1 MTNHTYGEIFEREEP
16 RSTRPSRSKAQLMR
30 SYNEDLIAPSIGE
43 RDDGDANVSTFP
55 CVNFMTD
62 AGIYED
68 FLTLVGNAGLTTHMN
83 DEINQYARLTKIF
96 VESLTFQNTIFNPSV
111 KFRIYDMPTTH
122 KYRGSQQSLR
132 EVKPK

>member
-1 MTNHTYGEIFEREEP
+1 MNNHTFGETFEREAP
-16 RSTRPSRSKAQLMR
+16 KSTRPSRSTTQFRR

-68 FLTLVGNAGLTTHMN
+68 FLTVVERAGLTTYMN
-83 DEINQYARLTKIF
+83 DESNQYALLTKTF
-96 VESLTFQNTIFNPSV
+96 VESFTFQNTIFNPSV
-111 KFRIYDMPTTH
+111 KLRIYDMPITM
-122 KYRGSQQSLR
+122 SLSKFCDILG
-132 EVKPK
+132 VH